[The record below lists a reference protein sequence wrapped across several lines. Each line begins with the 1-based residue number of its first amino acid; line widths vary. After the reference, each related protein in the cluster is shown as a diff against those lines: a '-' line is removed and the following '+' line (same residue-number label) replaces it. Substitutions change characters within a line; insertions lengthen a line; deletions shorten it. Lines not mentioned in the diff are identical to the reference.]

1 MQEKTIIIV
10 DDEVGIRQLIKTFLI
25 RYHFNI
31 QEAGSGRELFE
42 LLKSSKPDLILL
54 DLMLPDMYGID
65 ICKEIRKT
73 SKVPVII
80 LTAVEGDVNTVLGFE
95 AGADDYIEKPFSA
108 HVLLSRIQAVLR
120 RASEPSEEV
129 EPSAEKRPLS
139 HNKVYQKAFFS
150 QWVYVAEEAC
160 LHSNTGKFTFLTKT
174 ECQLLHLFL
183 THEQA
188 ILSRDQIGNAM
199 GVDIDEPESRAIDVQ
214 ISRLRSKLKDK
225 SQNNLIKSIRNKGY
239 LFSVP
244 VRFV

>member
-1 MQEKTIIIV
+1 MDRKTIIIV
-10 DDEVGIRQLIKTFLI
+10 DDEVGIRQLVKTFLL
-25 RYHFNI
+25 RYHFDI
-31 QEAGSGRELFE
+31 QEAGSGKELFA
-42 LLKSSKPDLILL
+42 LLKTTKPNLILL
-54 DLMLPDMYGID
+54 DLMLPDMYGLD
-65 ICKEIRKT
+65 ICKEIRKIST
-73 SKVPVII
+73 VPIII

-120 RASEPSEEV
+120 RAGQTVEEIDTTT
-129 EPSAEKRPLS
+129 PTLPAML
-139 HNKVYQKAFFS
+139 NKVYQKAFFS
-150 QWVYVAEEAC
+150 QWVYIPEEAC

-183 THEQA
+183 THEQT
-188 ILSRDQIGNAM
+188 ILSRDQIAAALN
-199 GVDIDEPESRAIDVQ
+199 VDAEETESRAVDVQ